1 MTAAPL
7 APVLALAAVVYAL
20 MGSGR
25 GIAGVAMNTS
35 LMEQIPQHFMGRVQ
49 NTFYAA
55 GTTLQVLQ
63 SYLVGAVAQWNL
75 VAGFSVIG
83 IVYAIGF
90 ISAMWPVRTT
100 QPAAIASA
108 E

>member
-1 MTAAPL
+1 
-7 APVLALAAVVYAL
+7 
-20 MGSGR
+20 
-25 GIAGVAMNTS
+25 
-35 LMEQIPQHFMGRVQ
+35 MEQIPQHFMGRVQ

-90 ISAMWPVRTT
+90 VSATWPVRVVR
-100 QPAAIASA
+100 PAGVASA